1 MQVDLDMHKQR
12 VHHNCKIDSVRFE
25 EGKRWSHRRELRVAL
40 KIHRQGGAIWRQQLP
55 KSSAEFRLSATDGK
69 TYTLDDVADEKG
81 TVVAFIC
88 NHCPYVKAVIDR
100 MVSDARVLMS
110 EGVGFAA
117 ICSTNAASYP
127 EDSFENMKRFAK
139 AHDFAFPYLHDETQT
154 VARAY
159 GAVCTPDFF
168 GYNADRKLKYRG
180 RLDEGRTT
188 PPRAGAP
195 RELVEAMRAIA
206 TTGVTPAD

>member
-1 MQVDLDMHKQR
+1 MSVTPDTVKLGSPAPDFDLPG
-12 VHHNCKIDSVRFE
+12 ID
-25 EGKRWSHRRELRVAL
+25 GKRHSLA
-40 KIHRQGGAIWRQQLP
+40 
-55 KSSAEFRLSATDGK
+55 SARGPNGL
-69 TYTLDDVADEKG
+69 LVM
-81 TVVAFIC
+81 FIC

-117 ICSTNAASYP
+117 ICSNDAASYP

-139 AHDFAFPYLHDETQT
+139 AHDFPFPYLHDETQT

-168 GYNADRKLKYRG
+168 GYNAERKLKYRG
-180 RLDEGRTT
+180 RLDEGRTS
-188 PPRAGAP
+188 PPREGAP
-195 RELVEAMRAIA
+195 RELVEAMRSIA
-206 TTGVTPAD
+206 TMDVAPADQRPSIGCSIKWKDQ

>member
-1 MQVDLDMHKQR
+1 MATTATQVVLDTP
-12 VHHNCKIDSVRFE
+12 
-25 EGKRWSHRRELRVAL
+25 A
-40 KIHRQGGAIWRQQLP
+40 
-55 KSSAEFRLSATDGK
+55 AEFRLPATDGK
-69 TYTLDDVADEKG
+69 TYALDDVAGEKG
-81 TVVAFIC
+81 TVVVFIC

-110 EGVGFAA
+110 ESIGFAA
-117 ICSTNAASYP
+117 ICSNDAASYP

-139 AHDFAFPYLHDETQT
+139 AHDFPFPYLHDETQT

-180 RLDEGRTT
+180 RLRRRPHNSASRG
-188 PPRAGAP
+188 GAP
-195 RELVEAMRAIA
+195 RACRGHARDCDYRSGA
-206 TTGVTPAD
+206 G

>member
-1 MQVDLDMHKQR
+1 LPVTIPQLQPDLIFACVAVWRKGANW
-12 VHHNCKIDSVRFE
+12 VI
-25 EGKRWSHRRELRVAL
+25 RER
-40 KIHRQGGAIWRQQLP
+40 
-55 KSSAEFRLSATDGK
+55 
-69 TYTLDDVADEKG
+69 DD
-81 TVVAFIC
+81 
-88 NHCPYVKAVIDR
+88 
-100 MVSDARVLMS
+100 
-110 EGVGFAA
+110 
-117 ICSTNAASYP
+117 AASYP

-139 AHDFAFPYLHDETQT
+139 AHDFPFPYLHDETQT

-159 GAVCTPDFF
+159 GAACTPDFF

-206 TTGVTPAD
+206 STGLAPADQKASIGCSIKWKDA

>member
-1 MQVDLDMHKQR
+1 MAATATQVVLDTQ
-12 VHHNCKIDSVRFE
+12 
-25 EGKRWSHRRELRVAL
+25 A
-40 KIHRQGGAIWRQQLP
+40 
-55 KSSAEFRLSATDGK
+55 AEFRLPATDGK
-69 TYTLDDVADEKG
+69 TYALDDVAGEKG
-81 TVVAFIC
+81 TVVVFIC

-100 MVSDARVLMS
+100 MVADARVLMS

-117 ICSTNAASYP
+117 ICSNDAASYP

-139 AHDFAFPYLHDETQT
+139 AHDFPFP
-154 VARAY
+154 Y

-188 PPRAGAP
+188 PPRAGAS

-206 TTGVTPAD
+206 TIGVAPADQKASIGCSIKWKDA

>member
-1 MQVDLDMHKQR
+1 MATQTQVCDFGRKAFDFDLP
-12 VHHNCKIDSVRFE
+12 
-25 EGKRWSHRRELRVAL
+25 G
-40 KIHRQGGAIWRQQLP
+40 
-55 KSSAEFRLSATDGK
+55 TDGK
-69 TYTLDDVADEKG
+69 RHTLATARGPKG
-81 TVVAFIC
+81 LLVMFIC

-100 MVSDARVLMS
+100 MVADARVLMS

-117 ICSTNAASYP
+117 ICSNDAASYP

-139 AHDFAFPYLHDETQT
+139 AHDFPFPYLHDETQT

-168 GYNADRKLKYRG
+168 GYNADRRLNYRG

-206 TTGVTPAD
+206 TTGVAPADQKASIGCSIKWKDE